1 MDNHDIIIFDQ
12 NLVKRTGNAIALTEK
27 LLALKK
33 DKIKILIANDHIL
46 YFAGIKKLIEKSSN
60 MMVVGH
66 ALSFQQVYTKLK
78 EISPDILLTDDQM
91 PQTDFFFDI
100 PNVKKLYPDL
110 KIIVHTLGATEG
122 YLSKYIQHINGYIEF
137 CARED
142 YYHEIFEKVYAGG
155 NYFVKTEMRNGNFIK
170 CLTTDDRGK
179 FVEIIESIRSNYT
192 NNE

>member
-1 MDNHDIIIFDQ
+1 MSNHDIIIFDQ
-12 NLVKRTGNAIALTEK
+12 NLVKRVSNAVVLTEK

-46 YFAGIKKLIEKSSN
+46 FFEGVKKLIEKSPN
-60 MMVVGH
+60 MIVVGH
-66 ALSFQQVYTKLK
+66 ALTFQQVYIKLK

-110 KIIVHTLGATEG
+110 KIIIHTMGAAES

-137 CARED
+137 SAREN
-142 YYHEIFEKVYAGG
+142 YYSEIFEKVYAGS
-155 NYFVKTEMRNGNFIK
+155 NYFVKTEMRNGNLIK
-170 CLTTDDRGK
+170 CLTTEDRGE
-179 FVEIIESIRSNYT
+179 FIEIVESIRSNY
-192 NNE
+192 